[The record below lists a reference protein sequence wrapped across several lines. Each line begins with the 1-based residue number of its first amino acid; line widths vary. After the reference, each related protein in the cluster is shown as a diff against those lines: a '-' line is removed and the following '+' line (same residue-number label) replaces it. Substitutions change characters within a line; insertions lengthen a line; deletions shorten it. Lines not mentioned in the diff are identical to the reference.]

1 LLCKL
6 IGLIAT
12 QGGVC
17 VYIYIYIYIYML
29 LMKMMNPPHTQLSI
43 FQNDKYINLIYN
55 QTSVSISMWLKFTC
69 RLLWC
74 KAVGL
79 IYSHTREIAASHFA
93 FLSTLPLKLIQNSF
107 WFSQIVNVIQP
118 SRLSLTLDRFF
129 TLLDINTS
137 YCADHTTWFCF
148 LILFLFLLR
157 VLSKIINGI
166 FIIIFYVC
174 ITSTG
179 GNLHLIKHNWYV
191 IYF

>member
-1 LLCKL
+1 MLCKL

-79 IYSHTREIAASHFA
+79 IYSHTREIAAFKA
-93 FLSTLPLKLIQNSF
+93 TLPLKLIQIKFILVFSNCQCHSTIKAKSYAWSIFHSF
-107 WFSQIVNVIQP
+107 RYKYF
-118 SRLSLTLDRFF
+118 
-129 TLLDINTS
+129 LLRRS
-137 YCADHTTWFCF
+137 YY
-148 LILFLFLLR
+148 LILFP
-157 VLSKIINGI
+157 NPI
-166 FIIIFYVC
+166 FIFFCWEFWVK
-174 ITSTG
+174 
-179 GNLHLIKHNWYV
+179 L
-191 IYF
+191 